1 MHGETFVMPFNRQNI
16 KFLEKLAFIISL
28 FYLSSICAETKYNLF
43 NCPDLEATLQCS
55 SECKIYGKV
64 EFDVLTEEVTI
75 KTLSNKNNIVN
86 LLQDCSIKTP
96 TDWLCNKSLIEP
108 KKLAFF
114 GYEIFQ
120 MQAGVFS
127 QQSNVYSTSKARWI
141 ETFQCAKGF

>member
-1 MHGETFVMPFNRQNI
+1 MTIYNRQNK
-16 KFLEKLAFIISL
+16 KFLEKLGIVICL
-28 FYLSSICAETKYNLF
+28 FYISSICAKTKYNLF
-43 NCPDLEATLQCS
+43 NCPNLEATLLCS
-55 SECKIYGKV
+55 SQCKIYGKV
-64 EFDVLTEEVTI
+64 EFDVLTDEVTV
-75 KTLSNKNNIVN
+75 KTLGDKYNIVN
-86 LLQDCSIKTP
+86 SLQDCSIKTP

-127 QQSNVYSTSKARWI
+127 QQSNVYNTSKAKWI

>member
-1 MHGETFVMPFNRQNI
+1 MHGETFVIMYNRQNK
-16 KFLEKLAFIISL
+16 KFLEKLGFVISL

-55 SECKIYGKV
+55 SKCKIYGKV

-75 KTLSNKNNIVN
+75 KTLGNKHNIVN
-86 LLQDCSIKTP
+86 SLQDCSIKTP

-127 QQSNVYSTSKARWI
+127 QQSNVYNTNKAKWV

>member
-1 MHGETFVMPFNRQNI
+1 MLIGNRQNRKI
-16 KFLEKLAFIISL
+16 LDKLGFSSSL
-28 FYLSSICAETKYNLF
+28 FCISSICAETRYNLF
-43 NCPDLEATLQCS
+43 NCPDLEATLLCS

-64 EFDVLTEEVTI
+64 EFYVLTDEVTV
-75 KTLSNKNNIVN
+75 KTLGDKHNTVN
-86 LLQDCSIKTP
+86 SLQDCSIKTP